1 MNSEIAKIL
10 AMTYAEQCKYLQGKY
25 GLPKND
31 YFYTEECK
39 SKHKDITR
47 TSEGLFIHHNAEWFH
62 NGGNLGHEK
71 LARTYPFEFQKKE
84 NLTYCNY
91 LEHLVFHLRINAR
104 ECPVFELPYEIR
116 YFFNSRGFFF
126 ISQEMNDLYYAKGSK
141 TKWRNDCYEV
151 IEPLFEDYVSV
162 LKGVLCF
169 LDDNYIG
176 DRIIK
181 ITKGMT
187 LYSDDYELN
196 KRSKS
201 IDDIRSEAEKRIEKR
216 KTTVGDIYTRCIE
229 RCKITIADIIPEE
242 DKVELATNGKTV
254 ERNLSLFSYEYDYNA
269 IVENYTMAMSA
280 LYDKTVWRKLFERLK
295 ESFTEEDK
303 QVSRWI
309 KEMTHDNSFV
319 II

>member
-39 SKHKDITR
+39 TKRKDITR

-71 LARTYPFEFQKKE
+71 LARIYPFEFQKKE

-91 LEHLVFHLRINAR
+91 LEHLLFHLKINAR
-104 ECPVFELPYEIR
+104 DCAVFELPYDILH
-116 YFFNSRGFFF
+116 FFHSGGFFF
-126 ISQEMNDLYYAKGSK
+126 TSRQMNDLYYAKGSE
-141 TKWRNDCYEV
+141 TKWRNACYEI
-151 IEPLFEDYVSV
+151 IEPLFEDYVSI
-162 LKGVLCF
+162 LKGILCF

-176 DRIIK
+176 DRNIK
-181 ITKGMT
+181 LTKGMT
-187 LYSDDYELN
+187 VFSEDYDIN
-196 KRSKS
+196 
-201 IDDIRSEAEKRIEKR
+201 IDDIRSETEKR
-216 KTTVGDIYTRCIE
+216 KTTVGDIFTRCIK
-229 RCKITIADIIPEE
+229 RCKITVADIFPED
-242 DKVELATNGKTV
+242 DKVELILKGKTV
-254 ERNLSLFSYEYDYNA
+254 EKKLSQFSYMYNYNA
-269 IVENYTMAMSA
+269 IVEDYTKAMSA
-280 LYDKTVWRKLFERLK
+280 LYDRTVWKGLYDRLK
-295 ESFTEEDK
+295 QPFTEEDR

-309 KEMTHDNSFV
+309 KEMTHDNSFA